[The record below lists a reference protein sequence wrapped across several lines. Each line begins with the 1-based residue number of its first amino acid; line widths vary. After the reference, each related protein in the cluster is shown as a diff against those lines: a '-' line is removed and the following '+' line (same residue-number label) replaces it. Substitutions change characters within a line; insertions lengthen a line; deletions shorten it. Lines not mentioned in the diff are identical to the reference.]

1 MGDIM
6 IIEGLKLTL
15 IGMAVVYFFLIVM
28 IYIIKIAASLCAS
41 STRNECEAM
50 GIEIVDQEH
59 PSDDSFHLMAVISSA
74 INKHRNK

>member
-15 IGMAVVYFFLIVM
+15 IGMSVVYFFLILM
-28 IYIIKIAASLCAS
+28 IFIIVVAARFCSS
-41 STRNECEAM
+41 STRKECEAM
-50 GIEIVDQEH
+50 GMEVLDSEL
-59 PSDDSFHLMAVISSA
+59 PADDSFHLMAVISAA